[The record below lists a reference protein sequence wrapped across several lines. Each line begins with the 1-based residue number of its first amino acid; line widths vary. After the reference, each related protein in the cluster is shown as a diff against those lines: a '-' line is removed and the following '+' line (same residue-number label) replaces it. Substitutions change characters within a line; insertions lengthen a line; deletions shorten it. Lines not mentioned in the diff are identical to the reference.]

1 MEAVLRWTDSVTG
14 VFDISRDRFFRVCMI
29 LVMSGVL
36 CLCIKKYMHNSS
48 TMEVD
53 AKGAPAGMAGIY
65 REGALADLCRHERK
79 FTENMMEERLKRRES
94 LCIYETPAPV
104 CLEEPERTAEMKTMG
119 AEEMMTVGQTDIAEA
134 PESFPYPGTDIS
146 KDLPSAGEVP
156 PIPGDRPAALPSLDL
171 PAVTEPVEEE
181 RPVDNDHTGT
191 IEIAGYVVDEEGY
204 IIGYTSGLMAVD
216 GILLLATD
224 ESCIGI
230 RKDALN
236 GLACDVTEVFIPAN
250 ITDIEPGAF
259 DALPYLIYIEVAA
272 ENPVYYSKDGILHT
286 ILGEAVVSL
295 TEG

>member
-104 CLEEPERTAEMKTMG
+104 CLEEPE
-119 AEEMMTVGQTDIAEA
+119 
-134 PESFPYPGTDIS
+134 SFPYPGTDIS

-156 PIPGDRPAALPSLDL
+156 PIPDDRPAALPSLDL

-230 RKDALN
+230 RKDALK

-259 DALPYLIYIEVAA
+259 DALPYLIYIEAAA
-272 ENPVYYSKDGILHT
+272 ENPVYYSKDGKLYT